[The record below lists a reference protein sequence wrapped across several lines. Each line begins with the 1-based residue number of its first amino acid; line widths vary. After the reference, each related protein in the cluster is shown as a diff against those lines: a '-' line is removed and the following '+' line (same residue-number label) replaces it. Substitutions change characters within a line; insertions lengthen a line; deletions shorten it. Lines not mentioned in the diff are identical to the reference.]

1 MNNKA
6 SNIPLLAAFGI
17 GLIFMWLVGYGWYR
31 TFNSWTGNEF
41 VAIPVGIVFAL
52 IAATLALAIAKE
64 RAVNPGQIST
74 VFSYFFI
81 LVLLS
86 ALGTINT
93 LYFNF
98 SGVSISQNEIKNAIE
113 KVSILKNRAPNILAT
128 PEYDEWVRKVES
140 TGNAL
145 SDEIDNPKL
154 CGQGPEAMKRIAEL
168 QVLLPSFR
176 QMAGA
181 GGCEKR
187 DLLKAH
193 YKEII
198 SKQIELSE
206 NNLKAKPKLEAKI
219 YIEKNAQKIIDALTE
234 LQREANAVSDIK
246 RVQKELEDA
255 SSNFGKL
262 KDLIGSVTEH
272 QFDKSFVIDT
282 SAIKSIGNVGN
293 IFGFI
298 ASRFNEVNTIF
309 YILIAILI
317 DITLI
322 SAFKAVILNGE
333 SNAST
338 KYTRKEENYI

>member
-64 RAVNPGQIST
+64 RTVNPTITST
-74 VFSYFFI
+74 VLSYFFI
-81 LVLLS
+81 LILLS

-98 SGVSISQNEIKNAIE
+98 SGVSISKNEIKNAIE
-113 KVSILKNRAPNILAT
+113 KVSTLKNRAPILLAT
-128 PEYDEWVRKVES
+128 PEYDEWKRKVERS
-140 TGNAL
+140 GNAL

-187 DLLKAH
+187 DLLKSH

-198 SKQIELSE
+198 LKQIELSE
-206 NNLKAKPKLEAKI
+206 NNLKSKPKLDAKV
-219 YIEKNAQKIIDALTE
+219 YIEKNSQQIIDALTE
-234 LQREANAVSDIK
+234 LQRESNAVSDIK
-246 RVQKELEDA
+246 KVQEQLENA

-262 KDLIGSVTEH
+262 KDLIESVTEH
-272 QFDKSFVIDT
+272 RFEKSFAIDT
-282 SAIKSIGNVGN
+282 SAIKSIGNVGD

-298 ASRFNEVNTIF
+298 VSRFNEVNTIF

-317 DITLI
+317 DVTLI
-322 SAFKAVILNGE
+322 SAFKAVITNGE
-333 SNAST
+333 SGSSN
-338 KYTRKEENYI
+338 KYSRKEENHI